1 MVESRWRIGARGPP
15 WYKCKV
21 VCVMCDSNILSDTN
35 KRLPV
40 YLVKN
45 NWRIPTNASCSDMG
59 DSGPPGVDAEPD
71 SRKSCLHHSGAYTW
85 KKERKNGRDPS
96 LLEQLAPV
104 SPL

>member
-45 NWRIPTNASCSDMG
+45 NWRIPTNASCSDIPQMTRTRSRG
-59 DSGPPGVDAEPD
+59 DSGEDTTRWVRRTRHPAVQVYV
-71 SRKSCLHHSGAYTW
+71 R
-85 KKERKNGRDPS
+85 
-96 LLEQLAPV
+96 
-104 SPL
+104 

>member
-15 WYKCKV
+15 WYKYKCKV

-45 NWRIPTNASCSDMG
+45 NWRIPTNASCSDIRQMTRMWSLG
-59 DSGPPGVDAEPD
+59 DSV
-71 SRKSCLHHSGAYTW
+71 R
-85 KKERKNGRDPS
+85 
-96 LLEQLAPV
+96 
-104 SPL
+104 